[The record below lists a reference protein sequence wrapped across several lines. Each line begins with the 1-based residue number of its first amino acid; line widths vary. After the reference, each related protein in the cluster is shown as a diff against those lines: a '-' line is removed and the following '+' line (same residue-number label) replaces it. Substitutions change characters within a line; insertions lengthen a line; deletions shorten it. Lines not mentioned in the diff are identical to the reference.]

1 MWQNPKFPAD
11 FLFSDSFSDSF
22 LRISSYLLEKSF
34 MENFIFFAVLTIYFF
49 FTKPNLQNHNNLVL
63 SPVDAWVIPKV
74 VQPTESF

>member
-1 MWQNPKFPAD
+1 MKFSIRD
-11 FLFSDSFSDSF
+11 FSSTCDKIRSF
-22 LRISSYLLEKSF
+22 LRIWSYLLEKSL
-34 MENFIFFAVLTIYFF
+34 MENFIFCAVLTIYFF